1 MWRWTLAVPLVCLPV
16 TAQAQSM
23 TVDEF
28 LTKAQALKKRGVFAV
43 LSSDLPPVRAE
54 VKAVATSYRADLKS
68 DRVAG
73 RAPHSCPPPEGS
85 EQAKIKPEVF
95 LAELEKVPPAQRSM
109 SMKTAFYAIM
119 KRRWPCPGA

>member
-1 MWRWTLAVPLVCLPV
+1 MLKWVATMALAVVPV
-16 TAQAQSM
+16 SAQAQSM

-28 LTKAQALKKRGVFAV
+28 LTKAYALKKKGMFAL

-54 VKAVATSYRADLKS
+54 VKAVATSYRSDLKAE
-68 DRVAG
+68 RAAG
-73 RAPHSCPPPEGS
+73 RPPHSCPPPEGS

-119 KRRWPCPGA
+119 KRRWPCPAA